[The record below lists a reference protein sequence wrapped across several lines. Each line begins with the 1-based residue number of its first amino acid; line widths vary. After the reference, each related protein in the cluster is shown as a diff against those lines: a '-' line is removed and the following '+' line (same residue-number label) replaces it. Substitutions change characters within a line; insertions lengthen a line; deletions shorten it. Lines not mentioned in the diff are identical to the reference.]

1 LWTVLADPGT
11 PAPRR
16 AFFLVVVLVLVIE
29 SFRSK
34 LIECDDEDE
43 DEHEWLA
50 SWKGGPCSHPVA
62 LQISEP

>member
-16 AFFLVVVLVLVIE
+16 PFVLVVVLVIE

-34 LIECDDEDE
+34 LIEYDDEDE
-43 DEHEWLA
+43 DEHEWLG
-50 SWKGGPCSHPVA
+50 SWKGGHCSHPVA
-62 LQISEP
+62 RQISEP